1 MATITADLVDSL
13 RVEVRDERD
22 HVWIADEPTDVGGN
36 DTGPTP
42 YELLLSAL
50 AACTL
55 ITLRIVADREEIP
68 LDSVSAKFTY
78 DRIHA
83 DDCTN
88 CDDDVTGFLDQI
100 TTEIFL
106 DGSFDEQ
113 QRARLERVATICP
126 VHKTLERGIH
136 FNETIH
142 AG

>member
-1 MATITADLVDSL
+1 MATITADLVSSL
-13 RVEVRDERD
+13 QVELRTDRD
-22 HVWIADEPTDVGGN
+22 HVWIADEPAELGGE
-36 DTGPTP
+36 DTGPNP
-42 YELLLSAL
+42 YEMLLGAL

-55 ITLRIVADREEIP
+55 ITLRIVADREDIP
-68 LDSVSAKFTY
+68 LESVSAKFQY

-88 CDDDVTGFLDQI
+88 CDDTVTGFLDHV

-106 DGSFDEQ
+106 DGDFTEE
-113 QRARLERVATICP
+113 QRARLNRVATVCP